1 MTQRPESEKT
11 NRNQK
16 RLTGSRKDHPG
27 AEKITRTM
35 ITWKQIMIALTSAT
49 TPALAAYDR

>member
-1 MTQRPESEKT
+1 M
-11 NRNQK
+11 NQAGI
-16 RLTGSRKDHPG
+16 R
-27 AEKITRTM
+27 KITRTM